1 MLAEG
6 RRSTMSGG
14 YASSERSL
22 AAIKNAERGTTAF
35 VTGCGSATPKPEE
48 PVNVYLAVCLG
59 NNGYKV
65 RSAYAE
71 HWLSMIDTF
80 HSAAIGAQS
89 WETALRGFAD
99 VTGSR
104 SAQLTGVGQD
114 GSVLFNVLT
123 NIDPPA
129 LHSMFAATATINP
142 RVKAAGRAPVLK
154 VGSRSSA
161 STWSTAR

>member
-1 MLAEG
+1 MI
-6 RRSTMSGG
+6 RSD
-14 YASSERSL
+14 EQ
-22 AAIKNAERGTTAF
+22 
-35 VTGCGSATPKPEE
+35 
-48 PVNVYLAVCLG
+48 
-59 NNGYKV
+59 
-65 RSAYAE
+65 
-71 HWLSMIDTF
+71 WLSIIDRF

-89 WETALRGFAD
+89 WQTALGGFAD

-129 LHSMFAATATINP
+129 FYSMFAATATINP